1 MIHYM
6 VHFVEWLGLI
16 MKYLVQATQRNKTLT
31 YQRRWPTKLIE
42 QAKQLGHGPKFTMP
56 TGVSIHADTVEQA
69 QAQSIGNAEFDR
81 TVALIRSVGSNATGF
96 MLHVP
101 IGKRSTFKRTRA
113 VDKKQANKLQQQ
125 ITLFRLLDLWVPA
138 NPDVTPKAL
147 KYRQAYWEQWC
158 RCVGSDEVVKA
169 ESIEAIHTGLD
180 RWQDQMMARG
190 CIAATVSRA
199 RGSVVSVLRW
209 ASAEYRL
216 GWNIEL
222 KKLTAARAKP
232 KAVLSVSE
240 QRRLLALVVEE
251 RSLTAA
257 MAALMLAG
265 GLMPSEISRLDPVA
279 VVESLS
285 ADTPYVVIGH
295 GTAVKAEAR
304 RRIVPVVWPAGVV
317 DVLIEQLPEA
327 IERAAAAAD
336 SSATVNKW
344 LRTRGFN
351 VTGHGLRHTLA
362 AAAGAAMANPLALA
376 RIGGW
381 SGSGLNPIMLGYG
394 AGVEDSQ
401 LLNELAAEARR
412 WFAAVIAD

>member
-1 MIHYM
+1 
-6 VHFVEWLGLI
+6 
-16 MKYLVQATQRNKTLT
+16 MKYLVQTTPRNKTLT
-31 YQRRWPTKLIE
+31 YQRHWPADLRQRSKD
-42 QAKQLGHGPKFTMP
+42 LGLGARFTMP
-56 TGVSIHADTVEQA
+56 TGVRVDGDLVEQA
-69 QAQSIGNAEFDR
+69 VAKAEGDKAFE
-81 TVALIRSVGSNATGF
+81 TEVAMLRGMGEGDARMMLANFETLKADKATSQRLLGGR
-96 MLHVP
+96 LS
-101 IGKRSTFKRTRA
+101 KRLAAPDTK
-113 VDKKQANKLQQQ
+113 
-125 ITLFRLLDLWVPA
+125 IPTLFGLLTQWHHSHPNTTA
-138 NPDVTPKAL
+138 KAF
-147 KYRQAYWEQWC
+147 KYRQTYWDQWC
-158 RCVGSDEVVKA
+158 QCVGSDELA
-169 ESIEAIHTGLD
+169 RRESVDAIHTGLD

>member
-1 MIHYM
+1 
-6 VHFVEWLGLI
+6 
-16 MKYLVQATQRNKTLT
+16 MKYLVQTTPRNKTLT
-31 YQRRWPTKLIE
+31 YQRHWPADLRQRSKD
-42 QAKQLGHGPKFTMP
+42 LGLGARFTMP
-56 TGVSIHADTVEQA
+56 TGVRVDGDLVEQA
-69 QAQSIGNAEFDR
+69 VAKAEGDKAFG
-81 TVALIRSVGSNATGF
+81 TEVAMLRGMGEGDARMMRASFETLKADKATSQRFLLGGR
-96 MLHVP
+96 LS
-101 IGKRSTFKRTRA
+101 KRLAAPDTK
-113 VDKKQANKLQQQ
+113 
-125 ITLFRLLDLWVPA
+125 IPTLFGLLTQWHHSHPNTTA
-138 NPDVTPKAL
+138 KAF
-147 KYRQAYWEQWC
+147 KYRQTYWDQWC
-158 RCVGSDEVVKA
+158 QCVGSDELA
-169 ESIEAIHTGLD
+169 RRESVDVIHTGLD
-180 RWQDQMMARG
+180 KWQAQMLDRG
-190 CIAATVSRA
+190 CTAATVSRA
-199 RGSVVSVLRW
+199 RGAVVSVLRW
-209 ASAEYRL
+209 AATEWRL
-216 GWNIEL
+216 GWSISL
-222 KKLTAARAKP
+222 KRLPAARPTP
-232 KAVLSVSE
+232 KAVLSVAE
-240 QRRLLALVVEE
+240 QRRLLALVAEE
-251 RSLTAA
+251 RSVTGA
-257 MAALMLAG
+257 MSALMLAG
-265 GLMPSEISRLDPVA
+265 GLMPSEVGRLDPAV

-285 ADTPYVVIGH
+285 ADIPYVVIGH
-295 GTAVKAEAR
+295 GSEVKAEAR